1 MISTTSKWKDWSA
14 EFGTFHIKATLNN
27 GTSLNLTD
35 EDFMSGSVSIT
46 DSVSG
51 MGSFNVGNV
60 ITNSFNATLNNFTG
74 KFNSYN
80 LAGATISVQFGIV
93 STENIYDDSQ
103 TSNNR
108 VLNKDTGDV
117 TLFPNMSTS
126 GYTEV
131 EDGAT
136 YAVGTGVYIY
146 VCCYDSNKT
155 YIGYVSVQDHSFTAS
170 INNETVS
177 YVRISF
183 NTPNR
188 GDMFINE
195 TYEEWIDRGTYTLE
209 KPTSLGSTIKV
220 VGYDDM
226 DKMNKYYIGKHPVGG
241 VETDIIFP
249 INAETLAMY
258 LCDECGVDYAVDMWG
273 LDAFQVDE
281 FEYNESTT
289 CRQVLSW
296 VVQIAGGYARVN
308 NIGKLECKTFNRHFW
323 TVGLSL
329 NGGTINP
336 WESIDTYN
344 GGSFSPWSAVTN
356 YDGGGVGGAE
366 FTLSKIKTLN
376 VYVDDITVTGV
387 RAFAYNTVNE
397 FQFDTVGN
405 DGYILAVQDNPL
417 VTEDNTLAV
426 ATRVN
431 GQIGGMSFRPF
442 DATIFGDPS
451 FEAGDVIALMDY
463 LGNEHISVIT
473 SLTYALNQT
482 ERIECNAETP
492 EQASMQTANPS
503 VDIIAGATRAAYD
516 YITAKKIAAEVIEAG
531 TLGVNGTITTND
543 LEVLNGSK
551 LGGFNVV
558 GSHLEATYTLP
569 HTYTS
574 TDLTR
579 VQGIVQGNITPTA
592 EDYELYDLNGDGK
605 IKAIDYVRIR
615 NAVQNY
621 NGVVS
626 CTIIIDPSTYSGI
639 VNVHSNLGG
648 SAKIGAGSIVS
659 QYAVIENLTVGD
671 DGVDDFS
678 IAHSYDS
685 NGWNVMKWGSG
696 RLDMWLR
703 KSYSVN
709 VNQSYGSLYF
719 GHITPMAYATI
730 GGSSFIETP
739 SVSVTVESANEGDI
753 FVGVSNTG
761 TASQLGKICC
771 YCATTYSGTVYVNIH
786 AVGRWK

>member
-1 MISTTSKWKDWSA
+1 MIQTTSKWKDWSA
-14 EFGTFHIKATLNN
+14 EFGTFHIKATIDN
-27 GTSLNLTD
+27 GTTLNLTD

-93 STENIYDDSQ
+93 FEDST
-103 TSNNR
+103 
-108 VLNKDTGDV
+108 
-117 TLFPNMSTS
+117 
-126 GYTEV
+126 
-131 EDGAT
+131 
-136 YAVGTGVYIY
+136 
-146 VCCYDSNKT
+146 
-155 YIGYVSVQDHSFTAS
+155 
-170 INNETVS
+170 
-177 YVRISF
+177 
-183 NTPNR
+183 
-188 GDMFINE
+188 
-195 TYEEWIDRGTYTLE
+195 EEWIDRGTYTLE

-241 VETDIIFP
+241 VESDIIFP

-273 LDAFQVDE
+273 LDTFQVDE

-492 EQASMQTANPS
+492 RENENATPNPTIS
-503 VDIIAGATRAAYD
+503 IIQGATYAAYD
-516 YITAKKIAAEVIEAG
+516 YIQAKKISADYISA
-531 TLGVNGTITTND
+531 GTITGAVEATNFTMSGGSINIATTSETQD
-543 LEVLNGSK
+543 KIELTYNDRSIKISPAYIKKFYQGNQCYYLGSSSQELSAGYLELFNNGTSRIIINARTGEVLVKNSSGTSRVEIDGANG
-551 LGGFNVV
+551 
-558 GSHLEATYTLP
+558 HLTLSDD
-569 HTYTS
+569 TGTAQ
-574 TDLTR
+574 TR
-579 VQGIVQGNITPTA
+579 IDSTPTA
-592 EDYELYDLNGDGK
+592 DGGYSYFKNRVVIGNNSPYTGYVLSVNGSAYSSGSWSGSLEELKTDIKKVDFNALDIVKDTDIYEFVYKCDKENGLNNTTYGVIIGDGYK
-605 IKAIDYVRIR
+605 CDEHIMSANKDAVSTQSMVSLLWKAIQEQQ
-615 NAVQNY
+615 AQ
-621 NGVVS
+621 
-626 CTIIIDPSTYSGI
+626 
-639 VNVHSNLGG
+639 
-648 SAKIGAGSIVS
+648 
-659 QYAVIENLTVGD
+659 IE
-671 DGVDDFS
+671 
-678 IAHSYDS
+678 
-685 NGWNVMKWGSG
+685 
-696 RLDMWLR
+696 
-703 KSYSVN
+703 
-709 VNQSYGSLYF
+709 SLEKRV
-719 GHITPMAYATI
+719 A
-730 GGSSFIETP
+730 ELEK
-739 SVSVTVESANEGDI
+739 ES
-753 FVGVSNTG
+753 
-761 TASQLGKICC
+761 K
-771 YCATTYSGTVYVNIH
+771 
-786 AVGRWK
+786 